1 VTLRQPH
8 RTARTGHARSA
19 QPQLVPREPILAIR
33 WRAAATLA
41 ATTVVGLAAFLWPFL
56 AQPGSGLAHSNDAP
70 WLFVLLIALLAALVM
85 AELSGGGMDAKTV
98 AVLGVLAAAGGALR
112 VLSAGTAG
120 LEPMFFLVVLAGRVL
135 GRGMGFVLGALA
147 VLVGA
152 FLTGGIGP
160 WAPFQM
166 IAAGWVGFGAGCL
179 PRASGRPERV
189 ILAAY
194 GLVAGLLYGL
204 VMNLWFWPFV
214 TSGLPTG
221 MAFVPGDPMAANL
234 SHYGAF
240 YLTTSLGWDLP
251 RGVLT
256 AVLVL
261 VAGRPVLASLRRGT
275 RRAAF
280 GSTGQFVEGDG
291 VAPQSSDDCLIG
303 NSRRKTRISE
313 NQDGARRVGE
323 E

>member
-1 VTLRQPH
+1 VTGTPATIPH
-8 RTARTGHARSA
+8 
-19 QPQLVPREPILAIR
+19 EPVLAVR
-33 WRAAATLA
+33 WRAGVTLA
-41 ATTVVGLAAFLWPFL
+41 GTTLVGLAAFLWPFL
-56 AQPGSGLAHSNDAP
+56 AKPGSGLAHSADAP
-70 WLFVLLIALLAALVM
+70 WLFVLLVALLAALVM
-85 AELSGGGMDAKTV
+85 AELAGGGMDAKTV

-112 VLSAGTAG
+112 VLGAGTAG
-120 LEPMFFLVVLAGRVL
+120 LEPMFFLVVVAGRVL

-152 FLTGGIGP
+152 FLTGGVGP

-166 IAAGWVGFGAGCL
+166 IAAGWVGFGAGAL

-189 ILAAY
+189 ILACY

-204 VMNLWFWPFV
+204 VMNLWFWPFL
-214 TSGLPTG
+214 TSGAPAG
-221 MAFVPGDPMAANL
+221 MGFVPGEPVAANI
-234 SHYGAF
+234 SHYAAF
-240 YLTTSLGWDLP
+240 YLATSLSWDLP

-280 GSTGQFVEGDG
+280 GATGQFVTGKA
-291 VAPQSSDDCLIG
+291 APG
-303 NSRRKTRISE
+303 
-313 NQDGARRVGE
+313 
-323 E
+323 

>member
-1 VTLRQPH
+1 MRLRDPRQTRHTRQPRQPRH
-8 RTARTGHARSA
+8 TADTPGAGITPDLLSGS
-19 QPQLVPREPILAIR
+19 EPPVIAVR

-41 ATTVVGLAAFLWPFL
+41 ATTLVGLAAFLWPFL
-56 AQPGSGLAHSNDAP
+56 AQPGSGLAHSTDAP

-85 AELSGGGMDAKTV
+85 AELSSGGLDAKTV

-135 GRGMGFVLGALA
+135 GRAMGFVLGALA

-179 PRASGRPERV
+179 PSAGGRPERV

-194 GLVAGLLYGL
+194 GLAAGLLYGL
-204 VMNLWFWPFV
+204 VMNLWFWPVV
-214 TSGLPTG
+214 TSGVPAA
-221 MAFVPGDPMAANL
+221 MAFVPGDPTMANL
-234 SHYGAF
+234 SHYAAF
-240 YLTTSLGWDLP
+240 YLTTSLAWDLP
-251 RGVLT
+251 RGLLT

-280 GSTGQFVEGDG
+280 GAPGQFAAGGD
-291 VAPQSSDDCLIG
+291 VARQPSDDYLIG
-303 NSRRKTRISE
+303 E
-313 NQDGARRVGE
+313 AR
-323 E
+323 

>member
-1 VTLRQPH
+1 M
-8 RTARTGHARSA
+8 TARGLRHA
-19 QPQLVPREPILAIR
+19 QKWLIPGNPVLAVR
-33 WRAAATLA
+33 WRAATTLA
-41 ATTVVGLAAFLWPFL
+41 ATTLVGLAAFGWPFL
-56 AQPGSGLAHSNDAP
+56 ARPSSGLAHSTDAP

-85 AELSGGGMDAKTV
+85 AELSSGGMDAKTV

-112 VLSAGTAG
+112 VFSAGTAG
-120 LEPMFFLVVLAGRVL
+120 LEPIFFLIVVAGRVL

-179 PRASGRPERV
+179 PRASGRRERV
-189 ILAAY
+189 VLAAY
-194 GLVAGLLYGL
+194 GLVAGLAYGF
-204 VMNLWFWPFV
+204 VMNLWFWPFL
-214 TSGLPTG
+214 TSGAPVG
-221 MAFVPGDPMAANL
+221 MAFVPGQAMTSNL

-240 YLTTSLGWDLP
+240 YLATSLAWDLP
-251 RGVLT
+251 RGILT
-256 AVLVL
+256 ALLVL

-280 GSTGQFVEGDG
+280 GATGQF
-291 VAPQSSDDCLIG
+291 APA
-303 NSRRKTRISE
+303 R
-313 NQDGARRVGE
+313 GAAQQNP
-323 E
+323 

>member
-1 VTLRQPH
+1 MSLQ
-8 RTARTGHARSA
+8 GS
-19 QPQLVPREPILAIR
+19 QDPQNSRGPGVPVLAVR
-33 WRAAATLA
+33 WRAGATLA
-41 ATTVVGLAAFLWPFL
+41 ATTVVGVAAFGWPFL
-56 AQPGSGLAHSNDAP
+56 ARPGSSLADDSYAP
-70 WLFVLLIALLAALVM
+70 WLFVLLIGLLAALVM
-85 AELSGGGMDAKTV
+85 AELSSGGLDAKTV

-120 LEPMFFLVVLAGRVL
+120 LEPMFFLVVVAGRVL

-152 FLTGGIGP
+152 FLTGGVGP

-189 ILAAY
+189 ILAIY
-194 GLVAGLLYGL
+194 GMAAGVLYGA
-204 VMNLWFWPFV
+204 VMNLWFWPFL
-214 TSGLPTG
+214 TSGVPAG
-221 MAFVPGDPMAANL
+221 MAFVAGEPVTNNL
-234 SHYGAF
+234 WHYVAF
-240 YLTTSLGWDLP
+240 YAATSVGWDIP

-256 AVLVL
+256 AVLVM

-280 GSTGQFVEGDG
+280 GVTGRFV
-291 VAPQSSDDCLIG
+291 
-303 NSRRKTRISE
+303 
-313 NQDGARRVGE
+313 QDGPEYGGSPE
-323 E
+323 EHLISGVH